1 MHRFFVDLKQIEG
14 NTIKILGKDV
24 KHIKDVLRLRPKD
37 KIEVACEGYVYLSEI
52 IDINSNYVITNIVN
66 GYLGENEPPIDI
78 ILHQGIAKGDKMDF
92 IIQKGT
98 EIGIKEFYPIMT
110 NRTVVKI
117 KDKKKEENR
126 LKRWRGIAEEAA
138 KQSKRDILPIVR
150 NIMNFNE
157 MIDLL
162 KYKKNIIV
170 PYEMEKTQDL
180 NGVFKNIEKEEIHLI
195 IGPEGGFEE
204 HEIRSLSEIG
214 GQIITLGPRILRT
227 ETAGIVVSSI
237 ALYELGDL
245 GVIR

>member
-1 MHRFFVDLKQIEG
+1 MYRFFIDFKQIEG
-14 NTIKILGKDV
+14 NTIKIFGKDV

-37 KIEVACEGYVYLSEI
+37 KIEVVCEGYVYLTEI
-52 IDINSNYVITNIVN
+52 IDINSNYVITDIVN

-78 ILHQGIAKGDKMDF
+78 ILYQGIAKGDKMDF

-204 HEIRSLSEIG
+204 LEIRSLSEIG

>member
-1 MHRFFVDLKQIEG
+1 MYRFFIDFKQIEG
-14 NTIKILGKDV
+14 NTIKIFGKDV

-37 KIEVACEGYVYLSEI
+37 KIEVVCEGYVYLTEI
-52 IDINSNYVITNIVN
+52 IDINSNYVITDIVN

-78 ILHQGIAKGDKMDF
+78 ILYQGIAKGDKMDF

-157 MIDLL
+157 MIDIL

-204 HEIRSLSEIG
+204 LEIRSLSEIG